1 MLDITALK
9 QLLMERANLNEE
21 QATRAAQVALEFIA
35 ERVPLAGGLLE
46 KAGGGEGLASRLGG
60 LFGSKQ

>member
-35 ERVPLAGGLLE
+35 ARVPGAGGLLD
-46 KAGGGEGLASRLGG
+46 KTGGGEGLASRLGG
-60 LFGSKQ
+60 LFGSKE

>member
-21 QATRAAQVALEFIA
+21 QATRAAASRADLAALEHTLLGDGW
-35 ERVPLAGGLLE
+35 EPLAGSIDGLPRFQRRQE
-46 KAGGGEGLASRLGG
+46 
-60 LFGSKQ
+60 